1 MRTSSPP
8 APRTQ
13 EVLFLDPEDDLGSIR
28 AKLESVSADEIYL
41 VIPRRSSVLRAPLEF
56 RILAR
61 LANDLAS
68 ETIIVTSDS
77 GRRALARHEGLRT
90 RRSVNSVRG
99 LAPASGVG
107 AYIPHVPEWVPLP
120 SGSSMILLAV
130 MIGLIGVIG
139 LVVLPVMKVTIAPST
154 ATVKKDLDVA
164 VDPSYRTADVTKGQL
179 PGTLMQRRLEVTGS
193 APTTSTRQGGRDRAR
208 GEIVFT
214 HRSSREHIVPRGA
227 TVLARNG
234 ARFSM
239 DADVRIPPFS
249 VGVARSGITAVNGGG
264 NGNVEANTITT
275 IEGNYDGLTVANPRP
290 TTGGTDREVKAV
302 SAEDIARL
310 KEQLLKRGQDQF
322 MQEFQAQAGPERSV
336 PPHTLRLRVEN
347 EIYDPPQDAE
357 GEQVTARLMVAATV
371 TSFSNSELNRLAQ
384 QMLIA
389 AGPPGYDLPLDQ
401 LSLAPPMVTE
411 ASDQHMQLRIIGEGL
426 MVRTVDISGVANAL
440 RGKSH
445 KDATSYLGSTSDLAG
460 ATSQVELTPSWA
472 PMAFRVDVALAP
484 LK

>member
-1 MRTSSPP
+1 MAHSQALNRV
-8 APRTQ
+8 Q
-13 EVLFLDPEDDLGSIR
+13 EVLFLDPDDDLGSIR

-77 GRRALARHEGLRT
+77 GRRAMAKHEGLRT
-90 RRSVNSVRG
+90 RRSVGSVRG
-99 LAPASGVG
+99 LTPSTGVG
-107 AYIPHVPEWVPLP
+107 AYLPTVPEWIPLP
-120 SGSSMILLAV
+120 SGSSIILLGL
-130 MIGLIGVIG
+130 MIGLVGVLG

-154 ATVKKDLDVA
+154 ATVKKDLDIA
-164 VDPSYRTADVTKGQL
+164 VDPTYRVADASKGQL

-193 APTTSTRQGGRDRAR
+193 APTSSTRQSGRDRAR

-214 HRSSREHIVPRGA
+214 NRSPNEQNVPRGA
-227 TVLARNG
+227 TVVARNG
-234 ARFSM
+234 ARFSI
-239 DADVRIPPFS
+239 DSDVRIAPFS

-264 NGNVEANTITT
+264 NANVEANEINQ
-275 IEGNYDGLTVANPRP
+275 IEGNFQGLTVANQRP
-290 TTGGTDREVKAV
+290 TTGGSDREVKAV
-302 SAEDIARL
+302 SSEDIGKL
-310 KEQLLKRGQDQF
+310 KEQLLKRAQDQF
-322 MQEFQAQAGPERSV
+322 MQEFAAQAGPDRSV

-347 EIYDPPQDAE
+347 EIYDPPLEAE
-357 GEQVTARLMVAATV
+357 GDQVTARMMVAATV

-389 AGPPGYDLPLDQ
+389 AGPPGYDLPIDQ
-401 LSLAPPMVTE
+401 LQLAPPMVMQAE
-411 ASDQHMQLRIIGEGL
+411 DQRMQLRIPGEGL
-426 MVRTVDISGVANAL
+426 LVRSVDISGVAKAL

-445 KDATSYLGSTSDLAG
+445 RDATAYLGSSAELAG

-472 PMAFRVDVALAP
+472 PVAFRIDVALAP

>member
-1 MRTSSPP
+1 MRSQP
-8 APRTQ
+8 AVQTQ

-41 VIPRRSSVLRAPLEF
+41 VIPKRSSVLQAPLEF

-61 LANDLAS
+61 LANDMAS

-99 LAPASGVG
+99 LAPSSGLG
-107 AYIPHVPEWVPLP
+107 AVVPRMPEWIPLP
-120 SGSSMILLAV
+120 SSSSLILLALMV
-130 MIGLIGVIG
+130 GLIGVIG

-154 ATVKKDLDVA
+154 ASVKKDLDIG
-164 VDPSYRTADVTKGQL
+164 VDPTYRAPDVAKGQL
-179 PGTLMQRRLEVTGS
+179 PGTLMQRRLEVTGA

-214 HRSSREHIVPRGA
+214 NRSSNQHTVPRGA
-227 TVLARNG
+227 TVVARSG
-234 ARFSM
+234 VRFSM
-239 DADVRIPPFS
+239 DGDVRVPPFS

-264 NGNVEANTITT
+264 NGNVDANAITT
-275 IEGNYDGLTVANPRP
+275 IEGSFDGLTVSNPRP
-290 TTGGTDREVKAV
+290 TTGGTDRDVKAV
-302 SAEDIARL
+302 SSEDIAKL
-310 KEQLLKRGQDQF
+310 KEQLLQRAQDQF
-322 MQEFQAQAGPERSV
+322 MQEFQAQAGTERSV
-336 PPHTLRLRVEN
+336 PPHTFRLRVEN
-347 EIYDPPQDAE
+347 EIYDPPQDSE

-371 TSFSNSELNRLAQ
+371 TSFSNNELNRLAQ

-401 LSLAPPMVTE
+401 VGLAPPIVTE
-411 ASDQHMQLRIIGEGL
+411 AADQHMQLRIVGEGL
-426 MVRTVDISGVANAL
+426 MVRNVDISGVANAL

-445 KDATSYLGSTSDLAG
+445 RDATSYLGSSADLAG
-460 ATSQVELTPSWA
+460 ATSRVELTPSWA
-472 PMAFRVDVALAP
+472 PVAFRVDVALAP

>member
-1 MRTSSPP
+1 
-8 APRTQ
+8 
-13 EVLFLDPEDDLGSIR
+13 
-28 AKLESVSADEIYL
+28 
-41 VIPRRSSVLRAPLEF
+41 
-56 RILAR
+56 
-61 LANDLAS
+61 
-68 ETIIVTSDS
+68 
-77 GRRALARHEGLRT
+77 
-90 RRSVNSVRG
+90 
-99 LAPASGVG
+99 
-107 AYIPHVPEWVPLP
+107 
-120 SGSSMILLAV
+120 
-130 MIGLIGVIG
+130 
-139 LVVLPVMKVTIAPST
+139 MKVTIAPST
-154 ATVKKDLDVA
+154 STVKKDLEIS
-164 VDPSYRTADVTKGQL
+164 VDPSYRSADPVKGQL

-214 HRSSREHIVPRGA
+214 NRSSREHIVPRGA

-234 ARFSM
+234 VRFSM

-275 IEGNYDGLTVANPRP
+275 IEGQFDGLTVANPRP
-290 TTGGTDREVKAV
+290 TTGGSDREVRAV

-310 KEQLLKRGQDQF
+310 KEELLKRGQDQF

-401 LSLAPPMVTE
+401 LSLNPPMVTE
-411 ASDQHMQLRIIGEGL
+411 ASDQQMQLRIIGEGL
-426 MVRTVDISGVANAL
+426 MVRSVDISGVASAL

-445 KDATSYLGSTSDLAG
+445 KDATSYLGSSPDLAG